1 MDETVKLFD
10 VQGKLSAHQ
19 WNWLIHTQGTYHA
32 FPEDQFF
39 MSLEMW
45 DSCIIEVISCILWY
59 NSRMHAKL
67 KMVGQEFVI
76 TEGNNGDLEIGV
88 QLQVWLFRTEHVIYF
103 VGRKVSQCIC
113 SESKKLVLIVA
124 LYCNLK
130 VANYY
135 SAVVCKGVKD
145 KTLNYYFQWWHST
158 TQKFKGLLVLNL
170 ICELAITVVNVLP
183 LSNFSFALAKLSEMK

>member
-1 MDETVKLFD
+1 M
-10 VQGKLSAHQ
+10 QGKLSAHQ
-19 WNWLIHTQGTYHA
+19 WNWLIHSMLFQKIS
-32 FPEDQFF
+32 FF

-45 DSCIIEVISCILWY
+45 DSCKIEVISCILWY

-76 TEGNNGDLEIGV
+76 TEGNNGDLQIGV

-103 VGRKVSQCIC
+103 VGRKVLQCIC
-113 SESKKLVLIVA
+113 SESKKLVLIAA

-130 VANYY
+130 VTNYY
-135 SAVVCKGVKD
+135 SAVVCKGVKA
-145 KTLNYYFQWWHST
+145 KTLNYYFQWGHSM